1 MMKGVFLS
9 NQVFKQTIMNTTYG
23 NVIGA
28 DTMENSMEVP
38 QKSKRRT
45 TIWSS
50 NSTPEYISKEKW
62 TP

>member
-1 MMKGVFLS
+1 MNKSILGKKRRRKEEMMKGVFLS

-45 TIWSS
+45 TI
-50 NSTPEYISKEKW
+50 
-62 TP
+62 

>member
-1 MMKGVFLS
+1 MNKSILEKKRRMKEEMMKGVFLS

-28 DTMENSMEVP
+28 DTMENSMDVP

-45 TIWSS
+45 TI
-50 NSTPEYISKEKW
+50 
-62 TP
+62 